1 MGCLVMI
8 GIVVIL
14 AIFSMLGVFSGAVSN
29 LPDLSGNTQVILF
42 AVIFVAAIVAF
53 IFIMKKSGNAKDL
66 PAPPKPVRTKILD
79 SGSDGTKSG
88 GVGRAIVGDMVSHA
102 VGVKGPVG
110 AIVGATTA
118 GHKNKGFTVFR
129 VWYDNGDV
137 EVEKTAHTDDKYM
150 EYLRLL
156 DEE

>member
-14 AIFSMLGVFSGAVSN
+14 AIFSALGVFSGAVSN

-42 AVIFVAAIVAF
+42 AVIFIAAIVAF
-53 IFIMKKSGNAKDL
+53 IFIMKKSGNAEDL
-66 PAPPKPVRTKILD
+66 PVPPKPVRTKILD
-79 SGSDGTKSG
+79 TGSDGTKAG
-88 GVGRAIVGDMVSHA
+88 GVGRAIVGDMISHA

-118 GHKNKGFTVFR
+118 GHENKSFTIFK
-129 VWYDNGDV
+129 VWYDDGH
-137 EVEKTAHTDDKYM
+137 EEIEKVMHNDEKYM
-150 EYLRLL
+150 RYLDLL
-156 DEE
+156 ED